1 MLFRNIRVT
10 GKKQKLKN
18 KQAYNIVN
26 EYFHANT
33 QIWVISV

>member
-1 MLFRNIRVT
+1 MLFRNISVA

-26 EYFHANT
+26 EYFLANT
-33 QIWVISV
+33 PTGMRGV